1 MNPVQIVLKKTSCI
15 VLIFSVLGCFGQF
28 ETITS
33 YTDPSASGTL
43 FLQVRNDTAK
53 YICSKIEVKNGK
65 ALPCDSNPIVNY
77 SYYINRNNIESNWL
91 NNVLRVY
98 DIWMKVP
105 KYGVKGTWLN
115 YEKNGSV
122 YYRETF
128 TSNNQKTGFTY
139 KHHETRK
146 NLISYILANPK
157 SKSYNDEDKYQ
168 FQYDWEENIR
178 GRYEVY
184 FFSGI
189 KKFKHS
195 YEINRIMSMDKSLT
209 MPKKYSIDAQ
219 ITGTIAEYY
228 PNGKKKLIVT
238 YTDRMIKDNLADDTK
253 EVISTS
259 TRSGE
264 RVAYHDTGRL
274 FSKGRFNS
282 KGISGKVE
290 YYGPK
295 GLAVVK
301 VEHYKEGVLNGKYV
315 EYYLNG
321 TLKAK
326 GEYKNGVLLGEL
338 EKFNEDGT
346 PVKG

>member
-1 MNPVQIVLKKTSCI
+1 
-15 VLIFSVLGCFGQF
+15 
-28 ETITS
+28 
-33 YTDPSASGTL
+33 
-43 FLQVRNDTAK
+43 
-53 YICSKIEVKNGK
+53 
-65 ALPCDSNPIVNY
+65 
-77 SYYINRNNIESNWL
+77 
-91 NNVLRVY
+91 
-98 DIWMKVP
+98 
-105 KYGVKGTWLN
+105 
-115 YEKNGSV
+115 
-122 YYRETF
+122 
-128 TSNNQKTGFTY
+128 
-139 KHHETRK
+139 
-146 NLISYILANPK
+146 
-157 SKSYNDEDKYQ
+157 
-168 FQYDWEENIR
+168 
-178 GRYEVY
+178 
-184 FFSGI
+184 
-189 KKFKHS
+189 
-195 YEINRIMSMDKSLT
+195 MDKGLT
-209 MPKKYSIDAQ
+209 MPKKYTIDAQ
-219 ITGTIAEYY
+219 ITGTIGEYY

-301 VEHYKEGVLNGKYV
+301 VEYYKEGVLNGKYV

-321 TLKAK
+321 SVKAK